1 MKVPRL
7 TGALSVEQCRPGS
20 HKKTARTKW
29 SKEMNVAVME
39 SYFFSRPFHEEGKPI
54 RGYRKRMQNIWKERQ
69 GLKVTEKRLSDQA
82 RMIRTNGWQTELEI
96 NVTKKG
102 LVNENPNKN
111 DQNNGNDNIDDQR
124 EVTENECENLV
135 NFLQNNVSLSFLE
148 SKGND

>member
-1 MKVPRL
+1 
-7 TGALSVEQCRPGS
+7 
-20 HKKTARTKW
+20 
-29 SKEMNVAVME
+29 MNVAVME
-39 SYFFSRPFHEEGKPI
+39 SYFLSRPFHEEGKPI

-82 RMIRTNGWQTELEI
+82 RMIRMNGWQTELEI